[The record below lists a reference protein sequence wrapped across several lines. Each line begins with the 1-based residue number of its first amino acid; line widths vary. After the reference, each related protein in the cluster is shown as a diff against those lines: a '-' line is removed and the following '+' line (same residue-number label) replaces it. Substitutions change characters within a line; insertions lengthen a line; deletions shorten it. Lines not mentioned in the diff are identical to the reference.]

1 MEGKGNSIEGDRG
14 MKVFMGNR
22 LEVLVDRLCAHLS
35 QPLSSPLL
43 PEIIVVQSR
52 GMDRWLS
59 MEIAVRQGICTNIRF
74 PFPKNFIAE
83 IFKRIIPD
91 YQEPAVFQTEV
102 MPWMIMKLL
111 PGFLDDQ
118 DFEEIKRYLAMPDG
132 RHGSSRSDADHNVH
146 AYSLKLYQL
155 SSRIAGV
162 FDRYMIHRPQMIDLW
177 DEGGIG
183 TPEEIWQARL
193 WKAISEA
200 GHGKHLSNCYREL
213 CQKLQEVSARPGSLP
228 ERLSLFCTSYMPA
241 FYVRIFH
248 ELARYIPVY
257 FFLLNPSRE
266 YWGDIRSERET
277 GKALRKIR
285 GETGQISLTD
295 KDLYFEEGNPLLA
308 SMGAT
313 GRAFVHYVIGIQN
326 EVEECFE
333 NPGRQTLLNS
343 IQSNIL
349 TLSGKPSNGGA
360 RAPLAPM
367 DRSIEIHICHSPMR
381 EVEVLHQKILSL
393 LEEDLTL
400 LPRDILV
407 MTPDVETY
415 APFIQSVFNP
425 FSKTDGAMD
434 GTHAIPYSISD
445 QGISLEYPSVRALFS
460 IMDLRGSRLSASEV
474 LSVIELDPVRRRF
487 GLSEE
492 DLDLVRH
499 WISET
504 RICWGFDAGHREAL
518 SLPAMEENTWTKGF
532 ERLLM
537 GFALPGHGERMFEG
551 ILPYDDIESG
561 EALILGR
568 FMTFMDRLYEAVS
581 NLSYA
586 GNVDDWV
593 DRLMALCRTFI
604 FDEDYGDMETVEQ
617 DHVIM
622 DALKQMRDIAIS
634 LQFDVPLDLDV
645 VRSFLSNNFRSKFAD
660 SGFMTGGVT
669 FCTLL
674 PMRSV
679 PFRVVYLMGMND
691 SAYPRQD
698 RPCSFD
704 LLAQHPRSGDPSQRE
719 EDRYLFLEALL
730 SARDRFI
737 ISYIGRSIDDNHII
751 PPSVLVSELL
761 DYLDSAYT
769 CNLNQKASEQITTI
783 HHLQAFHPD
792 YFRPVGKWFSY
803 DADNCLAAQCLQG
816 PCCAPQSFLADML
829 EDPPEEFRTVDLAEL
844 RMFFHNPVRYLLKKR
859 LRINL
864 DEKPILPDDEVF
876 VMEGL
881 TRYMANQSLV
891 QEISRSRVPGQTFAV
906 LKASGRLPHGTVG
919 ETAYRDLYRE
929 AKEFV
934 DVLSTHRTGKPL
946 DPFHFR
952 LPVGPFTL
960 TGFLDGLYTTSMITY
975 RYALLNARDHLDL
988 WLAHLAASVVH
999 RQGYPVESLLIG
1011 KDKSWRIRPVDQPDS
1026 ILGEL
1031 LSIYWSGM
1039 KKDVHFFSQSAW
1051 VYVELL
1057 RKKTPAQQ
1065 ALNRAAWN
1073 WIGYKNLKGECNDRY
1088 YTLCYSGDN
1097 PLDSTFEDLAR
1108 RILEPLL
1115 NHEEAV

>member
-1 MEGKGNSIEGDRG
+1 
-14 MKVFMGNR
+14 
-22 LEVLVDRLCAHLS
+22 
-35 QPLSSPLL
+35 
-43 PEIIVVQSR
+43 
-52 GMDRWLS
+52 
-59 MEIAVRQGICTNIRF
+59 MEIAERQGICANIRF
-74 PFPKNFIAE
+74 PFPKNFITE
-83 IFKRIIPD
+83 IFQRIIPN
-91 YQEPAVFQTEV
+91 YQEPAVFGAGM
-102 MPWMIMKLL
+102 MPWIIMKLL

-118 DFEEIKRYLAMPDG
+118 DFEEIKRYLVMPDG
-132 RHGSSRSDADHNVH
+132 RHGASLANAGHNGR
-146 AYSLKLYQL
+146 AYGLKLYQL
-155 SSRIAGV
+155 SSRIARV
-162 FDRYMIHRPQMIDLW
+162 FDHYMIHRPQMMDLW
-177 DEGGIG
+177 DDGCVS

-193 WKAISEA
+193 WKAISET
-200 GHGKHLSNCYREL
+200 GHGKHVLNCYHEL
-213 CQKLQEVSARPGSLP
+213 CERLQEASVRQGSLP
-228 ERLSLFCTSYMPA
+228 ERVSLFCISYMPV

-248 ELARYIPVY
+248 ELSQYIPVY

-295 KDLYFEEGNPLLA
+295 KDLHFEEGNPLLA

-313 GRAFVHYVIGIQN
+313 GRAFIHYVIGIQD

-333 NPGRQTLLNS
+333 DPGSHTLLKS
-343 IQSNIL
+343 IQSDIL
-349 TLSGKPSNGGA
+349 SLSDKASNG
-360 RAPLAPM
+360 RTHAPLALM
-367 DRSIEIHICHSPMR
+367 DHSIEIHVCHSPMR
-381 EVEVLHQKILSL
+381 EVEVLYQKILSL
-393 LEEDLTL
+393 LEEDSVL

-425 FSKTDGAMD
+425 FSKTDGTMD
-434 GTHAIPYSISD
+434 GIHAIPYSISD
-445 QGISLEYPSVRALFS
+445 RGISVEYLSVRALFS
-460 IMDLRGSRLSASEV
+460 IMDLRGSRMSASEI
-474 LSVIELDPVRRRF
+474 LSIVELDPVRRKF

-504 RICWGFDAGHREAL
+504 RICWGFDADHRKAL

-537 GFALPGHGERMFEG
+537 GFALPGHGGKLFEG
-551 ILPYDDIESG
+551 ILPYDDIESN

-568 FMTFMDRLYEAVS
+568 FMTFMECLYAAVS
-581 NLSYA
+581 NLSTP
-586 GNVDDWV
+586 GSVDDWA
-593 DRLMALCRTFI
+593 DRLTELCRTFI
-604 FDEDYGDMETVEQ
+604 FDEDCGDSETVEQ
-617 DHVIM
+617 DHAIM
-622 DALKQMRDIAIS
+622 DAFRRLRDIAVS
-634 LQFDVPLDLDV
+634 LQFDAPLDLDV
-645 VRSFLSNNFRSKFAD
+645 VRSFLSDHFHSEFAD
-660 SGFMTGGVT
+660 FGFMTGGVT

-679 PFRVVYLMGMND
+679 PFKVVYLMGMND

-704 LLAQHPRSGDPSQRE
+704 LLAQHPRSGDPSRRE

-737 ISYIGRSIDDNHII
+737 ISYTGRSIDDNHII

-761 DYLDSAYT
+761 DYVDSAYA
-769 CNLNQKASEQITTI
+769 CKVDQKVSEQITTI

-792 YFRPVGKWFSY
+792 YFRPAGKWFSY
-803 DADNCLAAQCLQG
+803 DADNCMAAQCLQG
-816 PCCAPQSFLADML
+816 PCCAQRSFLADGL
-829 EDPPEEFRTVDLAEL
+829 EDPPEERRTVDLAEL
-844 RMFFHNPVRYLLKKR
+844 RLFFHNPVRYLLKKR

-864 DEKPILPDDEVF
+864 DEKQNLPDDDEVF

-881 TRYMANQSLV
+881 TRYAANQALV
-891 QEISRSRVPGQTFAV
+891 QEISRSQAPGHTFAV

-934 DVLSTHRTGKPL
+934 DVLSTYRTGQPL
-946 DPFHFR
+946 DLLHFKV
-952 LPVGPFTL
+952 PIGSFTL
-960 TGFLDGLYTTSMITY
+960 TGILDGLYTTRMIMY
-975 RYALLNARDHLDL
+975 RYASLNAKDHLDL
-988 WLAHLAASVVH
+988 WLAHLAANMLH

-1011 KDKSWRIRPVDQPDS
+1011 KDKSWRLRPVDQPDS
-1026 ILGEL
+1026 ILEEL
-1031 LSIYWSGM
+1031 LSIYWTGM
-1039 KKDVHFFSQSAW
+1039 KKDVHFFPQSAW
-1051 VYVELL
+1051 AYVEMF
-1057 RKKTPAQQ
+1057 RKKIPAKQ
-1065 ALNRAAWN
+1065 ALNRAARSWV
-1073 WIGYKNLKGECNDRY
+1073 GYENLKGEGKDKY
-1088 YTLCYSGDN
+1088 YTLCYSSDN
-1097 PLDSTFEDLAR
+1097 PLDSAFENLAC